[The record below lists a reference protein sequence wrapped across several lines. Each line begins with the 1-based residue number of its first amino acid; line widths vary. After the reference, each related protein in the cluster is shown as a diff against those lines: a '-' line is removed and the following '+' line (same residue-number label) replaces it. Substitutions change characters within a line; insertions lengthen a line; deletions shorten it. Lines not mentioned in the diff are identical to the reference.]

1 MPFAIRHAQTPAK
14 HQQDR
19 PTCVA
24 FAVTAL
30 HEYLRDCRI
39 AGKAVS
45 DIDLSEEFLF
55 HHCKR
60 LDGLAA
66 TSTGTT
72 VAAAAVALRDEGQPL
87 EVLCP
92 YRASGKGMAPL
103 LPSAEAI
110 ADARGRTLSGLCEVD
125 VTLSNIEN
133 SLSASNP
140 ILAVLDWYSNSYLA
154 PLGRIGLP
162 GLADRLLGRHAV
174 LIVELDDE
182 SQPGECSLGFKN
194 SWGPKW
200 GNDGFGSFSA
210 EYFRLYGRALWS
222 LTN

>member
-1 MPFAIRHAQTPAK
+1 MLFSIRHAQTPAK

-30 HEYLRDCRI
+30 HEYLRDCRR

-66 TSTGTT
+66 TFTGTT
-72 VAAAAVALRDEGQPL
+72 VAAAAVALRDEGQAL

-92 YRASGKGMAPL
+92 YRASGKSVTPL
-103 LPSAEAI
+103 LPSAEAV
-110 ADARGRTLSGLCEVD
+110 ADAKGRTLAGLCEVGL
-125 VTLSNIEN
+125 TFSSIED
-133 SLSASNP
+133 SLRASNP
-140 ILAVLDWYSNSYLA
+140 VLAVLDWYSNSYLA

-162 GLADRLLGRHAV
+162 GPTDRLLGRHAV

-194 SWGPKW
+194 SWGRKW
-200 GNDGFGSFSA
+200 GDDGFGWLSA
-210 EYFRLYGRALWS
+210 EYFMLYGRALWS